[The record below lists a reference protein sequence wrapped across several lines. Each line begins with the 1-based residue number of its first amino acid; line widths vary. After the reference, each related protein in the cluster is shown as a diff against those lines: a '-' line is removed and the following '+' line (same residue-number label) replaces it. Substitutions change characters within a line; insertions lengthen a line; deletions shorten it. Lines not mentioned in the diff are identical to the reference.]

1 MIKHKPQA
9 IRVLLVDDH
18 VVVRTGYRALL
29 TNSEDIEV
37 VAEAETGEQACEKYA
52 QHEPDVVVM
61 DLSLPGISGFEAT
74 RRIISRNHTAQ
85 VLVFSMHDDTAFVEK
100 SMQAG
105 AKGYITK
112 DNAPETLIEAVIQ
125 VASGKEYLDPRLEKN
140 MAFQKACNRTNLFSG
155 LTTREFEIFCLLAQG
170 EGAASIADRICLS
183 YKTVANY
190 VTQIKSKLDVRTQAE
205 LVHLAMREGM
215 IKPSA
220 NQLDE

>member
-1 MIKHKPQA
+1 MKSSSKP

-18 VVVRTGYRALL
+18 LVVRTGYKTLL

-37 VAEAETGEQACEKYA
+37 VAEAETGEEACQQFARY
-52 QHEPDVVVM
+52 EPDVVVM

-74 RRIISRNHTAQ
+74 KRIISRDHSAQ
-85 VLVFSMHDDTAFVEK
+85 VLVFSMHEDTAFVEK
-100 SMQAG
+100 ALQAG

-112 DNAPETLIEAVIQ
+112 DNAPEILIEAVLQ
-125 VASGKEYLDPRLEKN
+125 VAAGREYLDQRLEKN
-140 MAFQKACNRTNLFSG
+140 LAFQKTCSRTNLFSG

-170 EGAASIADRICLS
+170 MGPATIADRICLS

-205 LVHLAMREGM
+205 LVHLAIREGM
-215 IKPSA
+215 LNPSPD
-220 NQLDE
+220 QLDE